1 MSDSVNLALPYLAAA
16 QAQKHVT
23 VNEALSRLDAL
34 VHLSVHSRVVATPPA
49 TPSEGERYLLPASPT
64 GVWAGQAGKIAMWL
78 EGTWIFQTPREGFS
92 LWVADEDVLLSFN
105 GTTWNASG
113 VPSTLQNMQMVGIN
127 ATADATNKL
136 AVSAAATLFDHAGN
150 GHQIK
155 LNKAAATDS
164 ASLLWQTNFSGRA
177 EIGTVGDDALV
188 FKVSST
194 GSSFVTMLVADAA
207 TGRLSLP
214 QGTTL
219 SAMAAPAT
227 PVNGQLW
234 FDAAHN
240 RLRVREQNV
249 TRDLVSKNSLGLSLA
264 RSLLMQ

>member
-23 VNEALSRLDAL
+23 VNDALSRLDAL
-34 VHLSVHSRVVATPPA
+34 VQLAVTSRVLATPPA
-49 TPSEGERYLLPASPT
+49 TPLDGDRYLLPASPT
-64 GVWAGQAGKIAMWL
+64 GVWAGQAGKIAIRL
-78 EGTWIFQTPREGFS
+78 EGAWVYQSPREGFR
-92 LWVADEDVLLSFN
+92 LWVNDEDVLLSFN
-105 GTTWNASG
+105 GTTWNAAG

-136 AVSAAATLFDHAGN
+136 TVSAAATLFNHVGN

-155 LNKAAATDS
+155 LNKATAADA

-177 EIGTVGDDALV
+177 EIGTIGSDALV
-188 FKVSST
+188 FKVSSN
-194 GSSFVTMLVADAA
+194 GSSFQTMLIADAA
-207 TGRLSLP
+207 TGRLDLP
-214 QGTTL
+214 QGATL

-227 PVNGQLW
+227 PVNGQMWL
-234 FDAAHN
+234 DSVRN

-249 TRDLVSKNSLGLSLA
+249 TRDLVSRNTVGLLMA
-264 RSLLMQ
+264 RSLVMQ